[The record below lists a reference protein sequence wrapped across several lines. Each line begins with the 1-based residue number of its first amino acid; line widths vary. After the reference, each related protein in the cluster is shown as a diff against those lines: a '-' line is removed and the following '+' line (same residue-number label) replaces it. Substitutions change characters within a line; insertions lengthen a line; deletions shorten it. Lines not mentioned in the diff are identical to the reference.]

1 MTLPRRALAFATV
14 PFSSRV
20 TDFVYCIQV
29 IRLLLYLHANN
40 HELPC
45 SFTSTISVRVRV
57 PISFLFPTLLSMTTN
72 IHAHFNVC
80 LN

>member
-1 MTLPRRALAFATV
+1 MTFPRRALAFATV

-20 TDFVYCIQV
+20 TDFVYRIQV
-29 IRLLLYLHANN
+29 VRLLPYLHAND
-40 HELPC
+40 HELPF
-45 SFTSTISVRVRV
+45 SFPSTISVRVRV
-57 PISFLFPTLLSMTTN
+57 PISFLFPTLLYITTN